1 MKKINMGSL
10 FLSVLN
16 IEVEE
21 MELKLANILTGP
33 PKNNIR
39 DNEVV
44 NKFLG
49 LNGKKIVCGGTTASI
64 VSRVLN
70 SEIEVD
76 ISSMTKEIPPTANI
90 KGIDLVTEGV
100 LTLNKT
106 KEYLSTYLESK
117 DEKSKRELDDTILG
131 IDGAARLCKLLV
143 KECTHVNFYVGKAIN
158 LAHQNPE
165 LPIDISNKIDIVED
179 LVYILN
185 QLGKKSEIFYVDYL
199 I

>member
-1 MKKINMGSL
+1 
-10 FLSVLN
+10 
-16 IEVEE
+16 

-39 DNEVV
+39 DNDIV
-44 NKFLG
+44 NKFLR

-70 SEIEVD
+70 SEIEVN

-90 KGIDLVTEGV
+90 NGIDLVTEGV

-106 KEYLSTYLESK
+106 KEYLNTYLMSK
-117 DEKSKRELDDTILG
+117 DENCIRELEDKILG
-131 IDGAARLCKLLV
+131 KDGAARLCKLLV
-143 KECTHVNFYVGKAIN
+143 KESTHINFYVGKAIN

-179 LVYILN
+179 MVCILN
-185 QLGKKSEIFYVDYL
+185 QLGKKSKIFYVDL
-199 I
+199 F